1 MARYDYQYL
10 VIGSGAA
17 GSAAALMAAKMGH
30 RTAIVEADRLGG
42 STLNY
47 RDIPYAAGLGFEQLY
62 NRAIEGAKF
71 GMSSA
76 SLRYNYPTVLNWQAT
91 AVKRAGGNSRKVF
104 EEAGVECYHGF
115 AQFISSHVIAVGDKQ
130 ISSDKFLIATGTN
143 IAVNGIAGIDSVSC
157 WSPNTA
163 LRMAKLPKNLVII
176 GGGST
181 GCELAEY
188 FSVLGVSVALI
199 EAQERLLPREDPEV
213 SEVMEK
219 HLHNELGVKLLL
231 NSRAIALEQMQ
242 GNVQQVVF
250 IRGSQ
255 EKTLQTEAIVLATTP
270 EPSTDLGLENAGVKF
285 SYRGVD
291 VNQNLRTSNGHI
303 WAAGDV
309 IGGESSTEKATYEG
323 KLATLNALQNAGNIV
338 NYTGFT
344 RMTNTMPRVAKVGL
358 NEIECKQIRQKVK
371 SAVVK
376 LSEISAANTSD
387 FREGF
392 VKILINPKQQI
403 IGATVVCPE
412 ADLAIQ
418 EIAMAVRSGFKV
430 TELAGTPHVAT
441 GWSEA
446 VRMAAR
452 ELSD

>member
-10 VIGSGAA
+10 VVGSGAA
-17 GSAAALMAAKMGH
+17 GSAAALMSAGMGY
-30 RTAIVEADRLGG
+30 RTAIVEADRWGG

-62 NRAIEGAKF
+62 HRAIDGAKF

-91 AVKRAGGNSRKVF
+91 TVRRAGGNSRKTF
-104 EEAGVECYHGF
+104 EEAGIECYHGF
-115 AQFISSHVIAVGDKQ
+115 AQFISSHVIAVGNQQ
-130 ISSDKFLIATGTN
+130 ISSEKFLIATGTN
-143 IAVNGIAGIDSVSC
+143 IAVNGIAGIDNVRC

-163 LRMAKLPKNLVII
+163 LRMAKLPKVLVVI

-188 FSVLGVSVALI
+188 FGALGVKVAII
-199 EAQERLLPREDPEV
+199 EAQDRLLPREDPEA

-219 HLHNELGVKLLL
+219 HLHGDFGVRLLL
-231 NSRAIALEQMQ
+231 NSRATALEQLQ
-242 GNVQQVVF
+242 GNTQQVVF
-250 IRGSQ
+250 IRGGQ
-255 EKTLQTEAIVLATTP
+255 EKTLQSEAIVLATTP

-323 KLATLNALQNAGNIV
+323 KLATLNALRNAGNII

-358 NEIECKQIRQKVK
+358 NEIECKQIRQKFK
-371 SAVVK
+371 STIVH
-376 LSEISAANTSD
+376 LDEISAANTHD
-387 FREGF
+387 FRAGF
-392 VKILINPKQQI
+392 VKLLINPKQQV

-412 ADLAIQ
+412 ADLVVQ

-441 GWSEA
+441 GWAEA